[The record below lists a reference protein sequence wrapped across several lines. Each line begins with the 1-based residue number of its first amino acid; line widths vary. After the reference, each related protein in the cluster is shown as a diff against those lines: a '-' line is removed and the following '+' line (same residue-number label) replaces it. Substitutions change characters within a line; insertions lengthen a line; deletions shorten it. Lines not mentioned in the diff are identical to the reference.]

1 MAGRSSAAK
10 TLKIIFERIVMAIVE
25 VKVPQLSESVAEA
38 TLLQW
43 KKKVGDAVAVD
54 EILIDVETDKVVL
67 EVPAPSAGVIVEIVE
82 PDGSTVAADQ
92 LIARIDTEGVAGG
105 VVAPVAP
112 VVAAMAAASA
122 PAAVAA
128 VPASASMAGVAMPAA
143 AKLMADNQLAAGSVA
158 GTGKDGRV
166 TKGDVLA
173 AVAAPKAASAPT
185 MPAAKPAAPLLP
197 QVAAPAS
204 SLAASLEGRPEQ
216 RVPMSRLRARVAERL
231 LQSQSTNAILT
242 TFNEINMA
250 PVMEMR
256 KRMQER
262 FEKEHGV
269 KLGFMSFFV
278 KAAVHALK
286 KFPVLNASV
295 DGTDIVY
302 HGFFDIGIAV
312 GSPRGLVVPIL
323 RNADQMSFADIEKKI
338 AEFGAKA
345 RDGKLGMEEM
355 TGGTFSISNGGTFGS
370 MMSTPIINPPQS
382 AILGVHATKD
392 RAMVE
397 NGQVVVRPMNYFAM
411 SYDHRII
418 DGREAVLGLV
428 AMKEALED
436 PARLLFDI

>member
-1 MAGRSSAAK
+1 
-10 TLKIIFERIVMAIVE
+10 MAIVE

-38 TLLQW
+38 TMLQW
-43 KKKVGDAVAVD
+43 KKKVGDVVAAD
-54 EILIDVETDKVVL
+54 EILIEIETDKVVL
-67 EVPAPSAGVIVEIVE
+67 EVPAPSAGVLSEILVA
-82 PDGSTVAADQ
+82 DGGTVAAEQ
-92 LIARIDTEGVAGG
+92 LIARIDTDGKVG
-105 VVAPVAP
+105 
-112 VVAAMAAASA
+112 AAA
-122 PAAVAA
+122 PAAAVSPAAAPSAAPAAPAAA
-128 VPASASMAGVAMPAA
+128 VSANMAGVAMPAA
-143 AKLMADNQLAAGSVA
+143 AKLMADNSLAAGSVP

-166 TKGDVLA
+166 TKGDVLSAVAGGVKSTA
-173 AVAAPKAASAPT
+173 AVIPTGAPT
-185 MPAAKPAAPLLP
+185 SALP
-197 QVAAPAS
+197 QVSVPT
-204 SLAASLEGRPEQ
+204 ASLGERPEQ

-256 KRMQER
+256 KKFQDK
-262 FEKEHGV
+262 FEKEHGI

-286 KFPVLNASV
+286 KYPVLNASV
-295 DGTDIVY
+295 DGNDIVY
-302 HGFFDIGIAV
+302 HGYFDIGIAV

-345 RDGKLGMEEM
+345 RDGKLGMDDM

-370 MMSTPIINPPQS
+370 MLSTPIINPPQS

-392 RAMVE
+392 RAVVE

-428 AMKEALED
+428 AMKEAMED
-436 PARLLFDI
+436 PSRLLFDI

>member
-1 MAGRSSAAK
+1 
-10 TLKIIFERIVMAIVE
+10 MAIVE

-38 TLLQW
+38 TMLQW
-43 KKKVGDAVAVD
+43 KKKVGEAIAID
-54 EILIDVETDKVVL
+54 ETLIEIETDKVVL
-67 EVPAPSAGVIVEIVE
+67 EVPAPAAGVLIELVA
-82 PDGSTVAADQ
+82 PDGATVVAEQ
-92 LIARIDTEGVAGG
+92 VIARIDTEGKAGASASAATAPAVAS
-105 VVAPVAP
+105 AT
-112 VVAAMAAASA
+112 A
-122 PAAVAA
+122 PAAPAPAPAVAGA
-128 VPASASMAGVAMPAA
+128 GSMAGVAMPSA
-143 AKLMADNQLAAGSVA
+143 AKLMADHNIAAGSVP

-173 AVAAPKAASAPT
+173 VNAVPAATPAVTPAAIPTGAPKTS
-185 MPAAKPAAPLLP
+185 LP
-197 QVAAPAS
+197 QVAAPTKTS
-204 SLAASLEGRPEQ
+204 DLGERPEQ
-216 RVPMSRLRARVAERL
+216 RVPMSRLRARIAERL

-242 TFNEINMA
+242 TFNEVNMA

-256 KRMQER
+256 KRLQEK

-286 KFPVLNASV
+286 KFPLLNASV
-295 DGTDIVY
+295 DGNDIVY
-302 HGFFDIGIAV
+302 HGYFDIGIAV

-323 RNADQMSFADIEKKI
+323 RNADQMSFAEIEKKI
-338 AEFGAKA
+338 AEYGAKA
-345 RDGKLGMEEM
+345 RDGKLGIEEM

-370 MMSTPIINPPQS
+370 MLSTPIINPPQS

-392 RAMVE
+392 RAVVE
-397 NGQVVVRPMNYFAM
+397 NGVVVVRPMNYFAM

-428 AMKEALED
+428 AMKDALED

>member
-1 MAGRSSAAK
+1 
-10 TLKIIFERIVMAIVE
+10 MAIIE

-67 EVPAPSAGVIVEIVE
+67 EVPAPSAGVLVEII
-82 PDGSTVAADQ
+82 AADGATVMAEQ
-92 LIARIDTEGVAGG
+92 LIARIDTTATASAAG
-105 VVAPVAP
+105 PIS
-112 VVAAMAAASA
+112 AAA
-122 PAAVAA
+122 PAAKPAAATVAA
-128 VPASASMAGVAMPAA
+128 PTAPASASHAGVAMPSA
-143 AKLMADNQLAAGSVA
+143 AKLMADNNLASGTVA

-166 TKGDVLA
+166 TKGDVLSAVAGGVQSTA
-173 AVAAPKAASAPT
+173 AVIPT
-185 MPAAKPAAPLLP
+185 GVPTKTLP
-197 QVAAPAS
+197 QVAAPS
-204 SLAASLEGRPEQ
+204 VDLGERPEQ
-216 RVPMSRLRARVAERL
+216 RVPMTRLRARVAERL

-295 DGTDIVY
+295 DGNDIVY
-302 HGFFDIGIAV
+302 HGYFDIGIAV

-338 AEFGAKA
+338 AEYGVKA

>member
-1 MAGRSSAAK
+1 
-10 TLKIIFERIVMAIVE
+10 MAIVE

-43 KKKVGDAVAVD
+43 KKKVGESVAID

-67 EVPAPSAGVIVEIVE
+67 EVPAPAAGVIVELLVG
-82 PDGSTVAADQ
+82 DGATVAAEQ
-92 LIARIDTEGVAGG
+92 LIARIDTEGKAGAAVA
-105 VVAPVAP
+105 
-112 VVAAMAAASA
+112 A

-128 VPASASMAGVAMPAA
+128 VASAPAPVATSKSAVAMPAA
-143 AKLMADNQLAAGSVA
+143 AKLMADNALASGSVA
-158 GTGKDGRV
+158 GSGKDGRV
-166 TKGDVLA
+166 LKGDVLGALA
-173 AVAAPKAASAPT
+173 A
-185 MPAAKPAAPLLP
+185 PAAKPVAAVAIPTGAPTKSLP
-197 QVAAPAS
+197 QVAAPK
-204 SLAASLEGRPEQ
+204 LDLGERPEQ

-242 TFNEINMA
+242 TFNEVNMA

-256 KRMQER
+256 KRFQDK

-269 KLGFMSFFV
+269 KIGFMSFFV

-286 KFPVLNASV
+286 KFPMLNASV

-302 HGFFDIGIAV
+302 HGYFDIGIAV

-323 RNADQMSFADIEKKI
+323 RNADQMSFAEIEKKI
-338 AEFGAKA
+338 AEYGAKA

-370 MMSTPIINPPQS
+370 MLSTPIINPPQS

-392 RAMVE
+392 RAVVE
-397 NGQVVVRPMNYFAM
+397 NGQVVVRPINYLAM

>member
-1 MAGRSSAAK
+1 
-10 TLKIIFERIVMAIVE
+10 MAIVE

-38 TLLQW
+38 TMLEW
-43 KKKVGDAVAVD
+43 KKKVGEAVTID
-54 EILIDVETDKVVL
+54 EILIEIETDKVVL
-67 EVPAPSAGVIVEIVE
+67 EVPAPAAGVLVEVLVG
-82 PDGSTVAADQ
+82 DGSTVAAEQ
-92 LIARIDTEGVAGG
+92 LIARIDTEGKAGA
-105 VVAPVAP
+105 V
-112 VVAAMAAASA
+112 ASA
-122 PAAVAA
+122 PAAAPAAVVAA
-128 VPASASMAGVAMPAA
+128 VAVPAAGNSMAGVAMPAA
-143 AKLMADNQLAAGSVA
+143 AKLMADKQLAAGSVA

-166 TKGDVLA
+166 TKGDVLG
-173 AVAAPKAASAPT
+173 AVAFASAPKVVAASEI
-185 MPAAKPAAPLLP
+185 PARAAATLLP
-197 QVAAPAS
+197 QVAAPAV
-204 SLAASLEGRPEQ
+204 SLGERPEQ

-242 TFNEINMA
+242 TFNEVNMA

-256 KRMQER
+256 KRFQDK

-269 KLGFMSFFV
+269 KIGFMSFFV

-286 KFPVLNASV
+286 KFPMLNASV

-338 AEFGAKA
+338 AEYGAKA
-345 RDGKLGMEEM
+345 RDGKMSMEEM

-370 MMSTPIINPPQS
+370 MLSTPIINPPQS

-392 RAMVE
+392 RAVVE
-397 NGQVVVRPMNYFAM
+397 NGQVVVRPINYLAM